1 MAFSHPNMVE
11 DITELK
17 SYLSVPRDITLI
29 AHRNPDGD
37 ALGSALG
44 LRLYLEKKGHFVK
57 VVMPSE
63 SPNIFSFLPHFYD
76 VIVFDLKH
84 DLARAALKDADC
96 IFCLDFNGL
105 DRVDKLGVTIQNAT
119 SKKVLIDHHLDPEPF
134 VDHMFSDTDAS
145 STCELVYNFIED
157 LGDAHLVDEK
167 IGTCLFTGLITDTG
181 SFKYNTRPNTYNVAA
196 KLKLAGV
203 DDYLLNDTISNSL
216 KPKNLKLLGH
226 CLANRMEIIEE
237 YGAALIYLTKGDYSE
252 FDIQRGDTEG
262 IVNYML
268 MIKTVK
274 VAAFITQQPSIVK
287 ISLRSKGDIS
297 VQEIASKYFK
307 GGGHKN
313 ASGGALYASL
323 TDVITKF
330 KKVIPDHLPKIEI

>member
-1 MAFSHPNMVE
+1 MIE
-11 DITELK
+11 DITDLR
-17 SYLSVPRDITLI
+17 SYLAVPRDITLI

-63 SPNIFSFLPHFYD
+63 SPNIFSYLPHFYD

-84 DLARAALKDADC
+84 DDARAALREAEC

-105 DRVDKLGVTIQNAT
+105 DRIDKLGLVIQESDA
-119 SKKVLIDHHLDPEPF
+119 KKVLIDHHLDPEPF
-134 VDHMFSDTDAS
+134 VDHMFSDTEAS

-157 LGDAHLVDEK
+157 MGDAQLVDER
-167 IGTCLFTGLITDTG
+167 IGSCLFTGLITDTG
-181 SFKYNTRPNTYNVAA
+181 SFRYNTRPNTYMVAA
-196 KLKLAGV
+196 KLKMAGV
-203 DDYLLNDTISNSL
+203 DDYVLNDTISNSL
-216 KPKNLKLLGH
+216 KPKNLRLLGH
-226 CLANRMEIIEE
+226 CLANRMEIMEE
-237 YGAALIYLTKGDYSE
+237 YGAAYIYLTKGDYAE

-268 MIKTVK
+268 MMRSIN

-297 VQEIASKYFK
+297 VQKIASENFN

-313 ASGGALYASL
+313 ASGGAQYASL
-323 TDVITKF
+323 QDMIDKF
-330 KKVIPDHLPKIEI
+330 RRVIPEYLPKIEL